1 MNRTI
6 FHLRATL
13 ALFAVTS
20 CATSPARTSTSRT
33 VAVTPQAQ
41 WTPAL
46 KTIPTRGQCRSSAP
60 ENRTSCYQILLED
73 VLKSEGID
81 SAMAALT
88 SLAATEREVRD
99 NSHMFAHSLGLAAF
113 TTPAE
118 LASVF
123 SRCSPG
129 FQSGC
134 YHGVI
139 QAYFLDQ
146 HRKSPGTPVGPA
158 EINSLCKDFRAG
170 DGRWLLFQC
179 AHGLGHGLELIYG
192 HDLPRALAGCDLVSD
207 LWERP
212 ACYGGAFME
221 NIVAVTNP
229 HQTAEGIAGG
239 MGEMDMEGDMSG
251 MDMSGMD
258 HSDSASHYKKFDPAN
273 PLYPCSSL
281 SERYGSQCYLIQTS
295 LILFENHG
303 DFAAASRDCESA
315 PSNFRVECFVSLGRD
330 ANSYG
335 GGDPAQAMRSCANA
349 PEAYRPWCH
358 VGVVK
363 NRVDITS
370 HPSDGFSYCAALGEN
385 SAKVTCYSA
394 VGEEIRLLTSDL
406 AKRKWMCSAAPP
418 PFDGACLYGAG
429 VIADRPAGL
438 ASTPN

>member
-6 FHLRATL
+6 FHLSGLL
-13 ALFAVTS
+13 ALFAVVS
-20 CATSPARTSTSRT
+20 CATSTPTPE
-33 VAVTPQAQ
+33 VAVIPQAK
-41 WTPAL
+41 WNPAL
-46 KTIPTRGQCRSSAP
+46 KTVPTRAECRTAAP
-60 ENRTSCYQILLED
+60 ENRTPCYQVLLD
-73 VLKSEGID
+73 NVLKTQGID

-146 HRKSPGTPVGPA
+146 HRKSPGAAVGAA
-158 EINSLCKDFRAG
+158 EINSLCKDFRSG

-179 AHGLGHGLELIYG
+179 AHGLGHGLELIYA
-192 HDLPRALAGCDLVSD
+192 HDLPRALAGCDLVTD

-239 MGEMDMEGDMSG
+239 MGEMDMSGDMSG
-251 MDMSGMD
+251 MDMSDMD
-258 HSDSASHYKKFDPAN
+258 HSDSASHYKKFDPAD

-281 SERYGSQCYLIQTS
+281 SARYGSQCYLIQTS

-303 DFAAASRDCESA
+303 DFAATARSCETA
-315 PSNFRVECFVSLGRD
+315 PRSFHAECFVSLGRD
-330 ANSYG
+330 ANSYA
-335 GGDPAQAMRSCANA
+335 GGDASQAIRSCANA
-349 PEAYRPWCH
+349 PEAYRAWCH

-370 HPSDGFSYCAALGEN
+370 HPSDGFSYCAMLGEN
-385 SAKVTCYSA
+385 SSKVTCYSA

-406 AKRKWMCSAAPP
+406 AKRKEMCSAAPP
-418 PFDGACLYGAG
+418 KFGGACLYGAG

-438 ASTPN
+438 ASISN

>member
-6 FHLRATL
+6 FHLSGSL
-13 ALFAVTS
+13 ALLAVAS
-20 CATSPARTSTSRT
+20 CATSTPTP
-33 VAVTPQAQ
+33 AVTVIPQTQ

-46 KTIPTRGQCRSSAP
+46 KTVPTRAQCRSAAP
-60 ENRTSCYQILLED
+60 ENRSSCYQILLESI
-73 VLKSEGID
+73 LKSQGID

-88 SLAATEREVRD
+88 NLAATEREVRD

-139 QAYFLDQ
+139 QAYFLDK
-146 HRKSPGTPVGPA
+146 HRKSPGTAVGAA

-179 AHGLGHGLELIYG
+179 AHGLGHGLELIYA
-192 HDLPRALAGCDLVSD
+192 HDLPRALAGCDLVTD
-207 LWERP
+207 AWERP

-229 HQTAEGIAGG
+229 HLTAEGIAGG
-239 MGEMDMEGDMSG
+239 MEEMDMKGDMSG
-251 MDMSGMD
+251 MDMS
-258 HSDSASHYKKFDPAN
+258 YKKFDPSD

-281 SERYGSQCYLIQTS
+281 AARYGSQCYLIQTS

-303 DFAAASRDCESA
+303 DFAAASRSCESA
-315 PSNFRVECFVSLGRD
+315 PKSFRIECFVSLGRD

-335 GGDPAQAMRSCANA
+335 GGDPEQAMRSCANA
-349 PEAYRPWCH
+349 PEEYRPWCH

-370 HPSDGFSYCAALGEN
+370 HPSDGFSYCSALAEN
-385 SAKVTCYSA
+385 VSRVTCYSA
-394 VGEEIRLLTSDL
+394 VGDEIRLLTSDL
-406 AKRKWMCSAAPP
+406 AKRQKMCSAAPP

-429 VIADRPAGL
+429 VIADRPSGL
-438 ASTPN
+438 VKAPN

>member
-6 FHLRATL
+6 FHLSGSL
-13 ALFAVTS
+13 VLIAVAA
-20 CATSPARTSTSRT
+20 CATPSTQTSIAPA
-33 VAVTPQAQ
+33 VAVSPMQ

-46 KTIPTRGQCRSSAP
+46 KTVPTRAQCRSAIT
-60 ENRTSCYQILLED
+60 ENRTPCYQVLLES
-73 VLKSEGID
+73 VLKSQGID

-146 HRKSPGTPVGPA
+146 HRRSPGTAVGAA

-179 AHGLGHGLELIYG
+179 AHGLGHGLELIYA

-207 LWERP
+207 SWERP

-221 NIVAVTNP
+221 NIVSVTNP

-239 MGEMDMEGDMSG
+239 MEEMDMSGDMSG

-258 HSDSASHYKKFDPAN
+258 HSDSASHYKKFDLSD
-273 PLYPCSSL
+273 PLYPCSTL
-281 SERYGSQCYLIQTS
+281 EARYGSQCYLIQTS

-303 DFAAASRDCESA
+303 DFAAASRSCETVPQS
-315 PSNFRVECFVSLGRD
+315 FRVECFVSLGRD

-335 GGDPAQAMRSCANA
+335 GGDPALAIRSCANA

-370 HPSDGFSYCAALGEN
+370 HPSDGFSYCAALTEN
-385 SAKVTCYSA
+385 SSKVTCYSA
-394 VGEEIRLLTSDL
+394 VGEEIRLLTSDS
-406 AKRKWMCSAAPP
+406 AKKREMCSAAPP

-429 VIADRPAGL
+429 VISERPSGL
-438 ASTPN
+438 ADYR